1 MAFAQNTGSPS
12 PTRSEPGFVGNAKT
26 QGGSIF
32 LVILRM
38 QNGKS
43 ITELD
48 PKFQPA
54 YQEGLAKMGRSGQM
68 LITVRTVD
76 NKGDQMIVWAKT
88 APEATQM
95 VQSECNLVEAGIVAT
110 AQQLT
115 VVNDGT
121 KSLYPVQKGESPKGT
136 PPQPGPP
143 PKGN

>member
-1 MAFAQNTGSPS
+1 M
-12 PTRSEPGFVGNAKT
+12 RSEPGFVGTAKAK
-26 QGGSIF
+26 GGSVF
-32 LVILRM
+32 LVVLRM

-54 YQEGLAKMGRSGQM
+54 YQEGLAKLGRSGQM
-68 LITVRTVD
+68 LITVRTED
-76 NKGDQMIVWAKT
+76 KKGDQMIVWAKT

-95 VQSECNLVEAGIVAT
+95 VQSECSLAEAGIVAT

-121 KSLYPVQKGESPKGT
+121 KNLYGVQRVETGKGT
-136 PPQPGPP
+136 APNPGPP
-143 PKGN
+143 PKGS